1 MTMRCPSTTAIRV
14 AVVSLPGALTV
25 DCGPREGPK
34 PGRKKMYLEKG
45 EPRQRFHLC
54 SRNGLCHDFRTT
66 PKGLHTTARNISP
79 SPADL
84 RPAKNLLAAHCYR
97 ARQTQRSATT
107 ATATTSGKPFHSR
120 RRFQRLKSHA
130 GCVRGNDQ
138 SRLSGSSSSS
148 SSSTDASNAKNTSR
162 KAVSR

>member
-1 MTMRCPSTTAIRV
+1 MPTSYLLSKRNRHRHSV
-14 AVVSLPGALTV
+14 LP
-25 DCGPREGPK
+25 
-34 PGRKKMYLEKG
+34 EKG
-45 EPRQRFHLC
+45 KRNPRVQQKTGKARRCLA
-54 SRNGLCHDFRTT
+54 RAGMQNGTSGSQGNACPVARR
-66 PKGLHTTARNISP
+66 PTACEKPPCRPLPP
-79 SPADL
+79 SPAVPKACRHS
-84 RPAKNLLAAHCYR
+84 RP
-97 ARQTQRSATT
+97 QR
-107 ATATTSGKPFHSR
+107 TSGEPFHSR